1 VIVVLLMLFTFAGMS
16 TATTYTAA
24 NVKGSYSFLVNGY
37 GGTTFES
44 AYVGLF
50 TFDDVNT
57 VTG

>member
-1 VIVVLLMLFTFAGMS
+1 MLFTFAGMS
-16 TATTYTAA
+16 AATTYTAA